1 MKDIDEIVDRAIDAW
16 YVQVESLTFLQK
28 SR

>member
-16 YVQVESLTFLQK
+16 HVQVESLAFLQK